1 MSAMFDFKSKL
12 KQKLRVYKEAGA
24 IILAREL
31 IKLQLENK
39 FSNLQG
45 YQAKKVRAIARKIV
59 EKIDEIDSKYMM
71 NNFEA
76 FVTKEAMHRIN
87 EQINRAIEK
96 RGLEYY
102 YPFLIA
108 VIILMCIYAE
118 NEEHSFF
125 KEMSGFDYDELFDE
139 YDIYFEQKYL
149 MQDVAIE
156 GLKAL
161 DNIGYR
167 ELNKIGKSRQKEFS
181 LFDGSAKYR
190 YYS

>member
-59 EKIDEIDSKYMM
+59 EKIDEIDSKYLF
-71 NNFEA
+71 NDFEA
-76 FVTKEAMHRIN
+76 FATKEAMHRIN

-167 ELNKIGKSRQKEFS
+167 ELNKIGKSRQKEFKKTK
-181 LFDGSAKYR
+181 LTR
-190 YYS
+190 